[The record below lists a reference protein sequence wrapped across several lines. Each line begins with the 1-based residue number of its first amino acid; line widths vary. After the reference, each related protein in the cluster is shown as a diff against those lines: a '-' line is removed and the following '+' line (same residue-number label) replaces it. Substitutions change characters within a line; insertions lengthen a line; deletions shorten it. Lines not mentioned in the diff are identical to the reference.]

1 METVTRKRGGCIR
14 STKRPCVNVR
24 CSTGWLGTLLLACLA
39 ATSACGPGPADGGRG
54 GLSDG
59 AAQLFVH
66 PDSFDF
72 TDNPEL
78 LARIRAS
85 PHGYFR
91 FINIPFTRLVC
102 ERLDHLID
110 TGPLGVDRFPFNLH
124 GDAHLEQYAVTDLG
138 RGLTDFDDS
147 SEGPAWVDGMRFAV
161 SLRLAALANGWED
174 RADDMVAE
182 FGRGYWDVVS
192 DSTLSAPVPAVVTR
206 YQATFGHDSLA
217 YLAWVDSIMQPLA
230 EPDRLALLTSLEPY
244 ARLMRVTNPEL
255 PDGFFDPVQVGALRL
270 GVGSAL
276 DTKYLVRLSGETP
289 DPVDDVVVELKRVR
303 SLAGIPCIQAD
314 DDDPFRV
321 LQGGARIA
329 YQPFRFLGFVEHR
342 GEMFW
347 THAWVANY
355 QELKV
360 EESLESPEE
369 LAEVAYDVG
378 VQLGLGHLRDIGGA
392 FQQMIVANVRDQL
405 AETEQ
410 ELRDGSRILAG
421 EVIEAWSAF
430 VRASDES
437 VP

>member
-1 METVTRKRGGCIR
+1 
-14 STKRPCVNVR
+14 VNIR

-39 ATSACGPGPADGGRG
+39 ASSACGPGSDDDREVE
-54 GLSDG
+54 LSEG

-72 TDNPEL
+72 ESNPEL
-78 LARIRAS
+78 LARIRAT

-110 TGPLGVDRFPFNLH
+110 TGPLGLDRFPFNLH
-124 GDAHLEQYAVTDLG
+124 GDAHVEQYAVTDLG

-161 SLRLAALANGWED
+161 SLRLAARANGWQD

-182 FGRGYWDVVS
+182 FARGYWDVVS
-192 DSTLSAPVPAVVTR
+192 DSTLLAPVPAVVAR
-206 YQATFGHDSLA
+206 YQATFKHDSLA
-217 YLAWVDSIMQPLA
+217 YLAWVDSIMQPLS
-230 EPDRLALLTSLEPY
+230 EPDRLALLASLEPY
-244 ARLMRVTNPEL
+244 ARLMQSSNPEL
-255 PDGFFDPVQVGALRL
+255 RDGFFEPIQVGALQL

-276 DTKYLVRLSGETP
+276 DTKYLVRVAGETV

-321 LQGGARIA
+321 LQSGARIA
-329 YQPFRFLGFVEHR
+329 YQPFRFLGFVEHE

-355 QELKV
+355 EELKV
-360 EESLESPEE
+360 AESLERPEE

-378 VQLGLGHLRDIGGA
+378 VQLGLGHLRDVGGA
-392 FQQMIVANVRDQL
+392 FQQMIVVNVRERL
-405 AETEQ
+405 ADTEH
-410 ELRDGSRILAG
+410 ELRDGSRILAD
-421 EVIEAWSAF
+421 EVIEAWAAF

-437 VP
+437 GF

>member
-1 METVTRKRGGCIR
+1 M
-14 STKRPCVNVR
+14 R
-24 CSTGWLGTLLLACLA
+24 CSTGWLAIALLGCLVGS
-39 ATSACGPGPADGGRG
+39 SACAPGVEDGGETE
-54 GLSDG
+54 LSDG
-59 AAQLFVH
+59 AARLFVH

-72 TDNPEL
+72 TGNPEL
-78 LARIRAS
+78 LTRIRAT

-124 GDAHLEQYAVTDLG
+124 GDAHVEQYAVTDLG

-161 SLRLAALANGWED
+161 SLRLAARANGWEE

-182 FGRGYWDVVS
+182 FARGYWDVVS
-192 DSTLSAPVPAVVTR
+192 DSTLTAPVPAVVTR
-206 YQATFGHDSLA
+206 YQATFEHDSLA
-217 YLAWVDSIMQPLA
+217 YLAWVDSIMQPLS
-230 EPDRLALLTSLEPY
+230 EPDRLALVASLEPY
-244 ARLMRVTNPEL
+244 ARLMQVTNPEL
-255 PDGFFDPVQVGALRL
+255 PDGFFEPIQVGALRL

-276 DTKYLVRLSGETP
+276 EPKYLVRLAGESR

-321 LQGGARIA
+321 LQSGARIA
-329 YQPFRFLGFVEHR
+329 YQPFRFLGFVEHE

-360 EESLESPEE
+360 EESLERPEE

-392 FQQMIVANVRDQL
+392 FQQMIVVNVRDRL

-410 ELRDGSRILAG
+410 ELRDGSRVLAG
-421 EVIEAWSAF
+421 EVIEAWAAF

-437 VP
+437 AP